1 MVPGRPLLQLTNI
14 CKSYRGPSSTLS
26 VLENVNLEI
35 EAGQKVSL
43 IGASG
48 SGKSTLLSLVAGL
61 LRPDSGSIDVD
72 GVAIESLDDSARAA
86 RRAEQIGV
94 VLQSENLVPF
104 LTAVENVELAMAFA
118 NEDRPRNR
126 ARQLLDQFGVDH
138 RRDHLPRHLSGGEAQ
153 RVAIAVALANEP
165 ALLLADEVVGALDSS
180 TADKVVDIIF
190 ESDLAV
196 LFVTHNIELAQRA
209 EQCLRLADKK
219 VVPA

>member
-165 ALLLADEVVGALDSS
+165 ALLLAA
-180 TADKVVDIIF
+180 
-190 ESDLAV
+190 